1 LEDFLSTEYFLF
13 CYVRNLHTFH
23 RIFSEF
29 VDLLLFIPVEV
40 LLLASDWGAVIIL
53 GLVDQVADLLVV
65 YL

>member
-13 CYVRNLHTFH
+13 CYVRNLHTLN
-23 RIFSEF
+23 RVFSEF

-53 GLVDQVADLLVV
+53 GLVDQVANLLVV
-65 YL
+65 DL